1 MAKATCRSFI
11 LICRTHANRRP
22 CRKNPRKNRI
32 VTLNS
37 FQESS
42 ENTLDT
48 VKFIIILA
56 LRTGNLD
63 AQNIKQ
69 LISDTANKA
78 RKVITWRYADRPV
91 LGAFAQGSGLVE
103 DPETSAPAGQYT
115 ASLADAAKAA
125 GLLAKLVGHD
135 LRRGAAREVANL
147 KRKPAGVGN
156 TVVASA
162 LGHSRNR
169 WRWVSQM
176 NMWGAIPRISGRPG
190 CGSHTRIHS
199 GLPEPKPRTKR
210 HDSQKLCSTKNARG
224 KASMARYHTNG
235 EKWLGA
241 TSISSGRRGEK
252 FKTKGSPRVTYNL
265 IND

>member
-115 ASLADAAKAA
+115 ASLADAANAA

-162 LGHSRNR
+162 LGHSRKSLALGVTDEYVGSNSTDFWTAR
-169 WRWVSQM
+169 VREPHQDPFGVTRAETAYETSRLSKAMLDQECKRQGVDGSIPHKRRKVARGYQHKQWEAWREVQDK
-176 NMWGAIPRISGRPG
+176 G
-190 CGSHTRIHS
+190 
-199 GLPEPKPRTKR
+199 EPK
-210 HDSQKLCSTKNARG
+210 G
-224 KASMARYHTNG
+224 
-235 EKWLGA
+235 
-241 TSISSGRRGEK
+241 
-252 FKTKGSPRVTYNL
+252 NL
-265 IND
+265 